1 MTLMRA
7 AFETDSNVVLFTV
20 LCAGCFQA
28 VQEKRKGDRC
38 WTAPITPQGVECEFC
53 TDEIHKA
60 L

>member
-20 LCAGCFQA
+20 LCAGCLQA
-28 VQEKRKGDRC
+28 ALEKRDGRC
-38 WTAPITPQGVECEFC
+38 WTAPIRSRGVECEFC
-53 TDEIHKA
+53 SVETRQA